1 MRRLMLKTA
10 PKAALAAA
18 VLALAAPVATQ
29 ASAETVAIV
38 GGHIF
43 TAGPAGEIASGT
55 VLIADGK
62 IVAVG
67 ADVAVPA
74 GAKVIDAKGAVV
86 TPGLIAA
93 DAGLGATEVGEDE
106 DAAELQDFT
115 AGPGDG
121 TRDLMTQ
128 SKSLTAAF
136 DVQYAINPDSTVI
149 PLARLAGITRAV
161 VTPEYPYGGRGAEP
175 REGLFA
181 GQAAVIRLG
190 GGEDLLAKAHA
201 AMVLDLG
208 SDGGDHAGGS
218 RIAAVIELK
227 EVLADVRSFMR
238 DRAAYERNQTRAYAV
253 SKADLEAL
261 IPVVEGKVPVLVQ
274 VQRASDIRLALKLAR
289 EEKLKIILSGAD
301 EGWLVAGE
309 IAEAHVPVILDPK
322 DDLPADFER
331 IAASMDNAAKLN
343 AAGVQVIVASSSEN
357 YRVRELRYLAGNAVA
372 YGLPWKAAL
381 EAVTINPARAFGV
394 ADKSGSLE
402 PGKDA
407 DVVVWSGDPFEP
419 MTQPV
424 AVFIRGQA
432 QPMTSRQLE
441 LRDRYMDLSRPYP
454 PQYH

>member
-1 MRRLMLKTA
+1 MRRHILNA
-10 PKAALAAA
+10 AAAAAALAAA
-18 VLALAAPVATQ
+18 AVAGH
-29 ASAETVAIV
+29 ASAETVAITH
-38 GGHIF
+38 GHIF
-43 TAGPAGEIASGT
+43 TVGAAGEIADGT
-55 VLIADGK
+55 VLIKDGK
-62 IVAVG
+62 IAAVG

-74 GAKVIDAKGAVV
+74 GAKVIDAKGATV
-86 TPGLIAA
+86 TPGFIAA
-93 DAGLGATEVGEDE
+93 DAGLGATEVGKDE
-106 DAAELQDFT
+106 DALELNDMT

-128 SKSLTAAF
+128 SKTLTAAF

-161 VTPEYPYGGRGAEP
+161 VTPEYPYSGRGAEP
-175 REGLFA
+175 RDALFA

-201 AMVLDLG
+201 AMVLQLG
-208 SDGGDHAGGS
+208 SDGGDHVGGS
-218 RIAAVIELK
+218 RNAAVIELK
-227 EVLADVRSFMR
+227 EILSDVRSYMH
-238 DRAAYERNQTRAYAV
+238 DKAAYDRNQTRPYAV

-261 IPVVEGKVPVLVQ
+261 IPVVEGKMPVLVS
-274 VQRASDIRLALKLAR
+274 VERASDIHLALKLAK
-289 EEKLKIILSGAD
+289 EEKLKIILDGAD
-301 EGWLVAGE
+301 EGWLVAKE
-309 IAEAHVPVILDPK
+309 IAAAHVPVILDPK

-331 IAASMDNAAKLN
+331 IAARMDNAARLR
-343 AAGVQVIVASSSEN
+343 AAGVDVIVASTAEN
-357 YRVRELRYLAGNAVA
+357 YRIRELRYLAGDAVA

-419 MTQPV
+419 LTQPV
-424 AVFIRGQA
+424 AVFIRGEA
-432 QPMTSRQLE
+432 QPLTSRSLE
-441 LRDRYMDLSRPYP
+441 LRDRYMDLHRDYP